1 MAKKEV
7 TITGNILAGII
18 GGAAFLIL
26 LFLFRSFPFAII
38 ASATAFIL
46 SLFLFRKEK
55 TEISFH
61 LNGIKE
67 EELRKTVKEGLDK
80 VKEMRIISLTI
91 KDKIV
96 KQKVDD
102 IFNIVEKIF
111 DDFKKDP
118 NDIKASRQFL
128 GYYLDSTIKIIK
140 KYAEI
145 SDQNINSEVV
155 RSTLSRTEKLLD
167 TIKTAFEKQ
176 LSHLLQNDILDLD
189 AEVEVL
195 DKTLKMEGLG
205 D

>member
-7 TITGNILAGII
+7 TIIGNIFAGIT
-18 GGAAFLIL
+18 GGASFVLL

-38 ASATAFIL
+38 ISALVFIV
-46 SLFLFRKEK
+46 SLFLFRKER
-55 TEISFH
+55 TEINFH

-80 VKEMRIISLTI
+80 VKEMRTISLTI

-118 NDIKASRQFL
+118 TDIKASRQFL
-128 GYYLDSTIKIIK
+128 SYYLDTAIKIIK
-140 KYAEI
+140 KYIEI
-145 SDQNINSEVV
+145 SGQNINSEVV
-155 RSTLSRTEKLLD
+155 KSTLGRTEKLLD
-167 TIKTAFEKQ
+167 TIKSAFEKQ
-176 LSHLLQNDILDLD
+176 LSHLMQNDILDLD

-205 D
+205 E

>member
-7 TITGNILAGII
+7 TVAGNILAGII

-38 ASATAFIL
+38 ASAAAFIV